1 MTSMSALRYSAVLI
15 VLLLVAGAVIHFL
28 VRREVHSRG
37 SPPVLHMRVRVVA
50 FVAFVGG
57 LAMTRSADSLPI
69 RLLNQRS
76 PALVPVSR
84 WRQLFDRDAAHLD
97 EDSVVRSRSI
107 DSRDFYTLAYSIDAF
122 TAMYEA
128 TGQTEYLDRALAY
141 VDGMISSA
149 RPSVSLPSSS
159 FHDSYLGW
167 VSQQQST
174 DHDEVPLYESYAWR
188 YVTRMLRGI
197 REGPLHA
204 DPAYRA
210 HYEQLLWFSE
220 INIFEKWYTRG
231 ANSFIYRNRTH
242 MASHWAYIA
251 HELAI
256 LTSDEQRRARY
267 RTVAE
272 DIDHHLP
279 NYDSSLRGQLR
290 AAENDPDAYWWSDV
304 WGETINPGQ
313 DIAHGNGVVSYVVEA
328 HDSGGGWTDTDMAR
342 FCQTLTISVIGTNG
356 EYPEYVDGS
365 GSGNG
370 WLADGFVKLGRYDE
384 RVQLKLQDYGV
395 QNAQFY
401 SAMAVNARIL
411 TRGGK

>member
-1 MTSMSALRYSAVLI
+1 MWAVHYSGVL
-15 VLLLVAGAVIHFL
+15 VGVSLVVGAAMLLLVP
-28 VRREVHSRG
+28 RRRQPQG
-37 SPPVLHMRVRVVA
+37 SPPDLRMRVRVVA
-50 FVAFVGG
+50 FIAFVGG
-57 LAMTRSADSLPI
+57 LVMTLSADSVPI

-76 PALVPVSR
+76 SALFPVSR

-97 EDSVVRSRSI
+97 EDSVVRSRSR

-128 TGQTEYLDRALAY
+128 TGRTEYLDRALAY

-149 RPSVSLPSSS
+149 RPSVSLPSSN

-174 DHDEVPLYESYAWR
+174 DYDEVPLYESYVWR

-197 REGPLHA
+197 REGPLRA
-204 DPAYRA
+204 DPNYRA
-210 HYEQLLWFSE
+210 HYERLLRFSE
-220 INIFEKWYTRG
+220 INIFEKWYSRG
-231 ANSFIYRNRTH
+231 ANNFIYRSRTH

-279 NYDSSLRGQLR
+279 NYGSSLRGQLR
-290 AAENDPDAYWWSDV
+290 AAENNTDAYWWSDV
-304 WGETINPGQ
+304 WGETIRPGQ

-342 FCQTLTISVIGTNG
+342 FCQTLTTSVIGTAG

-384 RVQLKLQDYGV
+384 RVQLKLQDHGV

-411 TRGGK
+411 TRGRK

>member
-1 MTSMSALRYSAVLI
+1 MWAVHYSRVL
-15 VLLLVAGAVIHFL
+15 VGLSLVAGTAMFL
-28 VRREVHSRG
+28 LVTRG
-37 SPPVLHMRVRVVA
+37 SQPRESPPDLRMRVRVVA
-50 FVAFVGG
+50 LVALVGG
-57 LAMTRSADSLPI
+57 LAMTLSADSVPI
-69 RLLNQRS
+69 RLLSQRS
-76 PALVPVSR
+76 SALVPVSR

-97 EDSVVRSRSI
+97 EDSVVRSRSR
-107 DSRDFYTLAYSIDAF
+107 DSRDFYTLAYAIDAF

-128 TGQTEYLDRALAY
+128 TGLTEYLDRALAY

-159 FHDSYLGW
+159 FHDGYLGW
-167 VSQQQST
+167 VSQQQGT

-188 YVTRMLRGI
+188 YVSRMLRGI

-204 DPAYRA
+204 DPDYRA
-210 HYEQLLWFSE
+210 HYEQLLRFTE

-231 ANSFIYRNRTH
+231 ANNFIYRNRTH

-251 HELAI
+251 HELVI

-272 DIDHHLP
+272 NIDHHLP

-290 AAENDPDAYWWSDV
+290 ASENDPDAYWWSDV
-304 WGETINPGQ
+304 WGEIIGPGQ
-313 DIAHGNGVVSYVVEA
+313 DIAHGNGVVSYIVEA

-342 FCQTLTISVIGTNG
+342 FCQTLTTLVIGSNG

>member
-1 MTSMSALRYSAVLI
+1 MSAAHYTGILI
-15 VLLLVAGAVIHFL
+15 GLSFVAGGAMVLLVTRGGQP
-28 VRREVHSRG
+28 RG
-37 SPPVLHMRVRVVA
+37 SPPDSRMRVRVVA
-50 FVAFVGG
+50 LATFVGG
-57 LAMTRSADSLPI
+57 LAITLFADSIPI
-69 RLLNQRS
+69 ALLNQRS
-76 PALVPVSR
+76 STMTSVSR
-84 WRQLFDRDAAHLD
+84 WRQLFDHDAAQLD
-97 EDSVVRSRSI
+97 QDSVVRSRST
-107 DSRDFYTLAYSIDAF
+107 DSRDFYPLAYAIDAF

-128 TGQTEYLDRALAY
+128 TGQSKYLDRALAY

-149 RPSVSLPSSS
+149 RPSVSLPTSS

-167 VSQQQST
+167 ISQQQGT

-188 YVTRMLRGI
+188 YVTRMLRAI

-204 DPAYRA
+204 DPTYRA
-210 HYEQLLWFSE
+210 HYERLLRFSE

-231 ANSFIYRNRTH
+231 ANNFIYRSHTH

-267 RTVAE
+267 RTVVE
-272 DIDHHLP
+272 NIDHHLP
-279 NYDSSLRGQLR
+279 NYGSSLRGQLR
-290 AAENDPDAYWWSDV
+290 AAGNNSGAYWWSDV
-304 WGETINPGQ
+304 WGETNGPGQ
-313 DIAHGNGVVSYVVEA
+313 DIAHGNGVISYIVEA
-328 HDSGGGWTDTDMAR
+328 HDSGGGWTDTDMAS
-342 FCQTLTISVIGTNG
+342 FCRTLTTLVIGTNG
-356 EYPEYVDGS
+356 KYPEYVDGT

-384 RVQLKLQDYGV
+384 RVQLKLQDYEV

-411 TRGGK
+411 SMRGK

>member
-1 MTSMSALRYSAVLI
+1 MTLSADSVPI
-15 VLLLVAGAVIHFL
+15 VLLNQF
-28 VRREVHSRG
+28 S
-37 SPPVLHMRVRVVA
+37 S
-50 FVAFVGG
+50 
-57 LAMTRSADSLPI
+57 AM
-69 RLLNQRS
+69 
-76 PALVPVSR
+76 VPVSR

-97 EDSVVRSRSI
+97 EDSVLLSRST
-107 DSRDFYTLAYSIDAF
+107 DSWDFYTLAYSIDAF

-149 RPSVSLPSSS
+149 RPSVLLPSSS

-167 VSQQQST
+167 VSQRQGT
-174 DHDEVPLYESYAWR
+174 DHDEVPLFESYAWR

-204 DPAYRA
+204 HPVYHA
-210 HYEQLLWFSE
+210 HYERLLRFSE

-231 ANSFIYRNRTH
+231 ANNFIYRSRTH

-256 LTSDEQRRARY
+256 LTSDEQRRACY
-267 RTVAE
+267 RTVVE
-272 DIDHHLP
+272 RIDHHLP
-279 NYDSSLRGQLR
+279 NYDASLRGQLR

-304 WGETINPGQ
+304 WGETNGPGQ

-328 HDSGGGWTDTDMAR
+328 HDSGGGWTDSDMAR
-342 FCQTLTISVIGTNG
+342 FCQTLTTSVIGTNG
-356 EYPEYVDGS
+356 VYPEYVDGS

-384 RVQLKLQDYGV
+384 CVQLKLQNYGV

-401 SAMAVNARIL
+401 SAMAVNAGIL
-411 TRGGK
+411 TRWGK